1 MLQSRREFFEGLA
14 ILKFPVT
21 VQRLSFRRGDEIPP
35 TAFAQRHVRFA
46 GNEMHQQKV
55 VFWMNRNTLM
65 SASSTRPSW
74 GISAEEM
81 VIRSMTAAYG
91 PKSSS
96 ENMIISSSA
105 VVSAKETSP
114 CMAARSLFNVPSGV
128 TETCSP

>member
-1 MLQSRREFFEGLA
+1 MLQSRSEFFAGLS

-21 VQRLSFRRGDEIPP
+21 AQRFSFRRGDEIPP

-46 GNEMHQQKV
+46 GNEIHQQKV

-81 VIRSMTAAYG
+81 VNKINDRGIRSKIKFGEYDNLIL
-91 PKSSS
+91 S
-96 ENMIISSSA
+96 
-105 VVSAKETSP
+105 
-114 CMAARSLFNVPSGV
+114 SGV
-128 TETCSP
+128 CQRDLAVYGGEVSF